1 MSDAT
6 EATTVKMK
14 AGKSDLDGL
23 SLSELASLRDA
34 AKAKRIEKLEA
45 AKKALVEETRA
56 KVAELGL
63 SMNQVFLELSLTGGK
78 SEPELPVKLLGPNGE
93 AWSGRGGFLN
103 GFRVRRRK
111 ARGAI
116 ILRSSCG

>member
-34 AKAKRIEKLEA
+34 AEAKRIEKLEA

-63 SMNQVFLELSLTGGK
+63 SMN
-78 SEPELPVKLLGPNGE
+78 
-93 AWSGRGGFLN
+93 
-103 GFRVRRRK
+103 
-111 ARGAI
+111 
-116 ILRSSCG
+116 